1 MVDTVWKAA
10 AYGDLPCLRALLAKE
25 PKLAEARDEA
35 GFSPLQWA
43 ALNDRVE
50 VVDAL
55 LALRVDPNRCAT
67 ARLVVS
73 HALCEA
79 FMSLFS
85 VTRLS
90 SMRFLIRAF
99 RLCTAC
105 FSSSS
110 FVASCHATLQHIHT
124 SAFRPT

>member
-43 ALNDRVE
+43 ALNDRVD

-67 ARLVVS
+67 ARLVVP
-73 HALCEA
+73 HALCDDCHGRA
-79 FMSLFS
+79 FILFFCSLLPCNTSAHPYIS
-85 VTRLS
+85 VSSYLS
-90 SMRFLIRAF
+90 SAL
-99 RLCTAC
+99 
-105 FSSSS
+105 
-110 FVASCHATLQHIHT
+110 
-124 SAFRPT
+124 